1 MLITARLPQAL
12 VNMRSDIVLPA
23 CVDVGLA
30 KHYASTFCKH
40 SPDANKKLLFHTRA
54 RCG

>member
-12 VNMRSDIVLPA
+12 VNMRSDIALPA

-30 KHYASTFCKH
+30 KHYASTFADTPPPMLIK
-40 SPDANKKLLFHTRA
+40 N
-54 RCG
+54 